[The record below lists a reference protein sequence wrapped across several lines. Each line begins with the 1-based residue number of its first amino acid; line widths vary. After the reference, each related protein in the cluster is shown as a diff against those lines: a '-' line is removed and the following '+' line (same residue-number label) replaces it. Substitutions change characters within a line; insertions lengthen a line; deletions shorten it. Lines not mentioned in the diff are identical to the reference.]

1 MDTTE
6 IQGLIA
12 QGRLE
17 EALMALNQAM
27 QCEQD
32 SEVLHLMRGKV
43 FWKLGNK
50 GAAISDYESAVAI
63 NPDSP
68 AAHLL
73 EHARGIMDFFNPDQ
87 FNP

>member
-1 MDTTE
+1 MDT
-6 IQGLIA
+6 IQIQELIA
-12 QGRLE
+12 QGRLD

-43 FWKLGNK
+43 LWKLGRK
-50 GAAISDYESAVAI
+50 GAAISDYECAVAI

-73 EHARGIMDFFNPDQ
+73 EHARAIMDFFNPDQ